1 MIQVPLYEV
10 KNDLSRYLRIA
21 EKEDVIITRHGVPA
35 GILIGIEDPEDWW
48 EEALLR
54 HPLFQKRIAQAR
66 QSAREGKGI
75 TIEQLRAELQID
87 APDVTSLPGKESE
100 QDASSDKGDNQ
111 ATTTEHTST
120 DEVDQSG

>member
-54 HPLFQKRIAQAR
+54 HPRFQKRIAQAR

-75 TIEQLRAELQID
+75 TIEQLRAELNME
-87 APDVTSLPGKESE
+87 APVVIAAENED
-100 QDASSDKGDNQ
+100 
-111 ATTTEHTST
+111 
-120 DEVDQSG
+120 

>member
-1 MIQVPLYEV
+1 MRQVPLYEV

-21 EKEDVIITRHGVPA
+21 ETEDVIITRHGVLA
-35 GILIGIEDPEDWW
+35 GILIGFTDPEDWW

-75 TIEQLRAELQID
+75 SIEQLRAELNI
-87 APDVTSLPGKESE
+87 APPLKND
-100 QDASSDKGDNQ
+100 
-111 ATTTEHTST
+111 T
-120 DEVDQSG
+120 D

>member
-1 MIQVPLYEV
+1 MIQVPLCEV

-100 QDASSDKGDNQ
+100 QDASSAKGDSQ
-111 ATTTEHTST
+111 ATMTDHTTAGG
-120 DEVDQSG
+120 VDQS

>member
-35 GILIGIEDPEDWW
+35 GILIGFEDPEDWW

-54 HPLFQKRIAQAR
+54 HPLFQARIARAR
-66 QSAREGKGI
+66 QSAREGKGS
-75 TIEQLRAELQID
+75 TIEQLRAELNIEPP
-87 APDVTSLPGKESE
+87 ASLAEANHES
-100 QDASSDKGDNQ
+100 
-111 ATTTEHTST
+111 
-120 DEVDQSG
+120 

>member
-1 MIQVPLYEV
+1 MRQVPLYEV

-21 EKEDVIITRHGVPA
+21 ETEDVIITRHGVPA
-35 GILIGIEDPEDWW
+35 GILIGFADPEDWW

-75 TIEQLRAELQID
+75 TIEQLRAELNIE
-87 APDVTSLPGKESE
+87 PPVTSNAVENE
-100 QDASSDKGDNQ
+100 
-111 ATTTEHTST
+111 T
-120 DEVDQSG
+120 DRSLV

>member
-66 QSAREGKGI
+66 QSGREGKGVS
-75 TIEQLRAELQID
+75 IEQLRAELNIEAPIAID
-87 APDVTSLPGKESE
+87 ASKNEDEKEFNLTNE
-100 QDASSDKGDNQ
+100 PEA
-111 ATTTEHTST
+111 
-120 DEVDQSG
+120 

>member
-66 QSAREGKGI
+66 QSGREGKGI

-87 APDVTSLPGKESE
+87 APDVTSVPGKESE
-100 QDASSDKGDNQ
+100 QDTSSDKGDSQ
-111 ATTTEHTST
+111 APTTDHTITGS
-120 DEVDQSG
+120 DDRSG

>member
-35 GILIGIEDPEDWW
+35 GILIGFEDPEDWW

-54 HPLFQKRIAQAR
+54 HPQFKARIARAR

-75 TIEQLRAELQID
+75 TIEQLRTELNIEPPTLTD
-87 APDVTSLPGKESE
+87 R
-100 QDASSDKGDNQ
+100 
-111 ATTTEHTST
+111 TEH
-120 DEVDQSG
+120 

>member
-35 GILIGIEDPEDWW
+35 GILIGITEAEDWW

-75 TIEQLRAELQID
+75 TIEQLRAELNIE
-87 APDVTSLPGKESE
+87 APVVTVATENEKEFSFGNGSAQE
-100 QDASSDKGDNQ
+100 VTA
-111 ATTTEHTST
+111 EH
-120 DEVDQSG
+120 